1 MIFKVDFEK
10 AFNFICWDFLDDVLK
25 KFGFGARWCDWIQSC
40 LRSSRG
46 SILVNGSPE
55 FQFHKGLR
63 INMHKSKIMGV
74 VVDKSKAVLVA
85 ANIGVTKAI
94 HGVDGKLGCSL
105 KTSYSSNWN
114 DIVRELSL
122 LHDKGMDLLGLIK
135 KKTGTEE
142 FSVASV
148 QNFIDDHILVEIA
161 PKTR

>member
-1 MIFKVDFEK
+1 MTRCLPLPKLEESLLKPDVVDVANHF
-10 AFNFICWDFLDDVLK
+10 FTHGFCLK
-25 KFGFGARWCDWIQSC
+25 G
-40 LRSSRG
+40 
-46 SILVNGSPE
+46 
-55 FQFHKGLR
+55 GLR

-135 KKTGTEE
+135 KKTGKGENTMSWEE
-142 FSVASV
+142 
-148 QNFIDDHILVEIA
+148 
-161 PKTR
+161 T